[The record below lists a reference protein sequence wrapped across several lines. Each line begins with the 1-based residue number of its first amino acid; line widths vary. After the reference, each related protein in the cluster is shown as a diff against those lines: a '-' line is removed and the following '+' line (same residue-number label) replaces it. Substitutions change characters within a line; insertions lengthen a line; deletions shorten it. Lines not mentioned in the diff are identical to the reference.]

1 MSLSGCAQGDEPLG
15 RTFLAWLARS
25 TPCQQFVAVRKWFV
39 TAKSKKLFVGALLTV
54 IICSWSFAQ
63 IQNRPSQLG
72 MLRNQQ
78 SVTTSVGLT
87 VVDGKPYYLFNL
99 TPELSFGNL
108 GIGLDLNIRVGEDGK
123 IRKED
128 FNEVYDYLRILR
140 YVRWGHKKDPLY
152 ARAGALD
159 YARLG
164 HGSIMYMYR
173 NSPNYEQRKIGVE
186 FDVDGER
193 YGFESVYS
201 DVAGAGVL
209 GLRPYFR
216 PLKGTS
222 VGNVPILGGLEVGA
236 TYAVD
241 FHERA
246 KPDRSPL
253 AIFGVDIGFPLLSL
267 SSLRS
272 TLYSDYAKIVDYG
285 NGATV
290 GIDLNFSGLGLIT
303 LNAKYERRFMG
314 DQFLPSYFD
323 AFYEMERYVPN
334 TDPGFDPYNVPKV
347 QRLKASGK
355 SEGYYGELW
364 ISILGTFNAIG
375 GYYSPVGIDNAGI
388 FHLELETGNAIP
400 GILLMGGYD
409 KKNVGSVFKVDN
421 NSLLYAQV
429 GYKPLP
435 YLIVSVVY
443 QWTFI
448 ENKDEFGI
456 VRGYTPQKRIEP
468 KVGFVFNF

>member
-1 MSLSGCAQGDEPLG
+1 MLTVYKNLSKAPSL
-15 RTFLAWLARS
+15 
-25 TPCQQFVAVRKWFV
+25 RKV
-39 TAKSKKLFVGALLTV
+39 VLLTV
-54 IICSWSFAQ
+54 LMCSWAPAQ
-63 IQNRPSQLG
+63 IQNRASQLG

-123 IRKED
+123 IREED
-128 FNEVYDYLRILR
+128 FNEAYDYLRILR
-140 YVRWGHKKDPLY
+140 YVRWAHKKDPVY
-152 ARAGALD
+152 VRVGALD

-216 PLKGTS
+216 PLRSTPAGD
-222 VGNVPILGGLEVGA
+222 VPILGGLEVGA
-236 TYAVD
+236 TYAAD
-241 FHERA
+241 FHNRA
-246 KPDRSPL
+246 KPGRSPL
-253 AIFGVDIGFPLLSL
+253 VIFGFDVGFPLISL
-267 SSLRS
+267 SSLNS

-285 NGATV
+285 SGVTV
-290 GIDLNFSGLGLIT
+290 GVDLNFTGLGLVT

-323 AFYEMERYVPN
+323 AFYEMERFVPLNPSLVDPLALLVGSVYKVN
-334 TDPGFDPYNVPKV
+334 TLAQAK
-347 QRLKASGK
+347 K
-355 SEGYYGELW
+355 SDGYYGELW

-375 GYYSPVGIDNAGI
+375 GYYSPIGVKNAGV
-388 FHLELETGNAIP
+388 FHLELETGNALP
-400 GILLMGGYD
+400 GVLLIGGYD

>member
-1 MSLSGCAQGDEPLG
+1 MAKCSFTILLII
-15 RTFLAWLARS
+15 LA
-25 TPCQQFVAVRKWFV
+25 F
-39 TAKSKKLFVGALLTV
+39 G
-54 IICSWSFAQ
+54 WSPAQ

-78 SVTTSVGLT
+78 SLTTSVGLT

-99 TPELSFGNL
+99 TPELSFGKL

-128 FNEVYDYLRILR
+128 FNEAYDYLRVLR
-140 YVRWGHKKDPLY
+140 YVRWAHKRDPLY
-152 ARAGALD
+152 VRAGSLD

-173 NSPNYEQRKIGVE
+173 NSPSYEQRKIGVE
-186 FDVDGER
+186 FDVDGGK

-201 DVAGAGVL
+201 DIAGAGVL

-222 VGNVPILGGLEVGA
+222 AGDIPILGGLEIGA
-236 TYAVD
+236 TYAAD

-246 KPDRSPL
+246 KPDRSTL
-253 AIFGVDIGFPLLSL
+253 VIFGFDVGLPLLSL
-267 SSLRS
+267 PSLHS
-272 TLYSDYAKIVDYG
+272 TLYSDYTKIVDYG
-285 NGATV
+285 SGVSAGV
-290 GIDLNFSGLGLIT
+290 DLNFTGLGFAT

-323 AFYEMERYVPN
+323 AFYEMERYVPYN
-334 TDPGFDPYNVPKV
+334 DPLALTGRLDKVAKLETAKKTD
-347 QRLKASGK
+347 
-355 SEGYYGELW
+355 GYYGELW
-364 ISILGTFNAIG
+364 LSILGTFNVIG
-375 GYYSPVGIDNAGI
+375 GYYSPVGIENAGI
-388 FHLELETGNAIP
+388 LHVELETGNVLP
-400 GILLMGGYD
+400 GIVLIGGYD
-409 KKNVGSVFKVDN
+409 KKNVGPVFKVDN

-435 YLIVSVVY
+435 YFLVSVVY

-456 VRGYTPQKRIEP
+456 VRGYVPQKRIEP

>member
-1 MSLSGCAQGDEPLG
+1 
-15 RTFLAWLARS
+15 
-25 TPCQQFVAVRKWFV
+25 
-39 TAKSKKLFVGALLTV
+39 
-54 IICSWSFAQ
+54 
-63 IQNRPSQLG
+63 
-72 MLRNQQ
+72 
-78 SVTTSVGLT
+78 
-87 VVDGKPYYLFNL
+87 
-99 TPELSFGNL
+99 
-108 GIGLDLNIRVGEDGK
+108 
-123 IRKED
+123 
-128 FNEVYDYLRILR
+128 
-140 YVRWGHKKDPLY
+140 
-152 ARAGALD
+152 
-159 YARLG
+159 
-164 HGSIMYMYR
+164 
-173 NSPNYEQRKIGVE
+173 
-186 FDVDGER
+186 
-193 YGFESVYS
+193 
-201 DVAGAGVL
+201 
-209 GLRPYFR
+209 
-216 PLKGTS
+216 TS

-236 TYAVD
+236 TIAAD

-246 KPDRSPL
+246 TSTQHSL
-253 AIFGVDIGFPLLSL
+253 AIFGFDIGLPLLSL
-267 SSLRS
+267 SFLKS
-272 TLYSDYAKIVDYG
+272 TLYSDYAMIDNYG
-285 NGATV
+285 NGSTV
-290 GIDLNFSGLGLIT
+290 GIDLNFTGLSLVTI
-303 LNAKYERRFMG
+303 NAKYERRFMG
-314 DQFLPSYFD
+314 DRFLPSYFD

-334 TDPGFDPYNVPKV
+334 TDPLYDPFYGNYKTL
-347 QRLKASGK
+347 RLGAAKK